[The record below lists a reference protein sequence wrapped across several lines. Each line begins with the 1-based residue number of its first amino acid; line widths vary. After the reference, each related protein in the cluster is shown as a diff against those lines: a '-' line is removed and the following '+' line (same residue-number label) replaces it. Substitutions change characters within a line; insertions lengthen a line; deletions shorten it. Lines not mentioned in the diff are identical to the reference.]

1 MTIITK
7 PWGFEELLE
16 HNSRYV
22 LKRLVMKKGF
32 RCSLQYH
39 REKTETIFVVSG
51 KLSILIQIPDSDSSD
66 DVYLPGSSVT
76 ILPGV
81 IHRMSAI
88 EDCEYLEAS
97 TPELSDVVRISDD
110 FQRN

>member
-1 MTIITK
+1 MTVITK
-7 PWGFEELLE
+7 PWGFEQLLE

-22 LKRLVMKKGF
+22 LKRLVMNKGF

-39 REKTETIFVVSG
+39 REKTETIFVLSG
-51 KLSILIQIPDSDSSD
+51 KLLILVQEPDSSPSENI
-66 DVYLPGSSVT
+66 YLPGTSLT
-76 ILPGV
+76 IQPGV

-97 TPELSDVVRISDD
+97 TPELADVVRLSDD